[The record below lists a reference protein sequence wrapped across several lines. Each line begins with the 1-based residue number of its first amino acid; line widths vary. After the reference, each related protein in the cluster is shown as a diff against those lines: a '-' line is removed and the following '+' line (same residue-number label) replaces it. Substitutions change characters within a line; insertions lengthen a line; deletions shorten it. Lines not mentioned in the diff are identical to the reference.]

1 MSSVCLRFSYT
12 LLASE
17 GNLGGLCGV
26 ISGFS
31 LISVAEIV
39 YFVVRQTVTRLLCV
53 QRRQKSTTLEGGD
66 AGYGN
71 DAEGNANENIIW
83 NILP

>member
-1 MSSVCLRFSYT
+1 MHI
-12 LLASE
+12 

-53 QRRQKSTTLEGGD
+53 QRKQSSATLKGGE
-66 AGYGN
+66 AGAAYGN
-71 DAEGNANENIIW
+71 DADGNANENIIW